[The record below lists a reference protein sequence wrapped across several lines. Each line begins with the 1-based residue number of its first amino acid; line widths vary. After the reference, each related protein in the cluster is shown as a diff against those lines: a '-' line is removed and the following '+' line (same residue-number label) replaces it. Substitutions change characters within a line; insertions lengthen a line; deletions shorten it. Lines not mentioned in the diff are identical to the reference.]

1 MPFLQPAW
9 FYAKMYYTVLL
20 DLHVLQDEFSLFCFP
35 GSIIPH
41 QFQHFSRENENINQE
56 HSFQH

>member
-1 MPFLQPAW
+1 MQ
-9 FYAKMYYTVLL
+9 KIYYTVLL
-20 DLHVLQDEFSLFCFP
+20 HSHVLQDEFSLFCFT
-35 GSIIPH
+35 GSIIPL